1 MEGVSRILRKFV
13 AATILI
19 SIFLLIFNFVMLW
32 GLVFTENNQYPS
44 PEDVVKQVVQGINK
58 QGDNYQL
65 NEHTAELLQKNNAWA
80 MLIGEDGRVQW
91 GYHLP
96 NDVPQSYSLVEVAKL
111 SRYYLVEYPVYTWEH
126 QDGLIVIGYP
136 KKSHWR
142 YQFDYLSEWVG
153 SLPLRLILLLISNV
167 VLALLISIMIG
178 TRLIRKVRPL
188 VDGVHSLAKE
198 EAVQLDSKGI
208 FGDLAQSI
216 NFTSAILQYKTDAL
230 KVRDEARSNWIAGIS
245 HDIRTPLSLVLGY
258 ASDMEEN
265 SDLPE
270 EQRHQA
276 GIIRRQGE
284 KLRSLVSDLNLV
296 SMLEY
301 EMQPLHLKNIRL
313 SVLARQ
319 IATDFLNNGIEER
332 YSIDLKLGTEAA
344 QIMGDE
350 KLLFR
355 AINNLIQN
363 SMHHN
368 SEGCEIILETNLSKD
383 GSKYRFIV
391 TDDGQ
396 GISQETLK
404 DITELPYSPK
414 RKGTIKQGHGLGLPM
429 VARIA
434 KAHHGRLILE
444 SGVDQ
449 RGLKVIMEFPVNH
462 QSVEN

>member
-1 MEGVSRILRKFV
+1 MEGVSRILRRFI

-19 SIFLLIFNFVMLW
+19 SIFLLIFNFAMLW
-32 GLVFTENNQYPS
+32 VLVFTENNQSPS
-44 PEDVVKQVVQGINK
+44 PEDVVKQVAQGINK

-65 NEHTAELLQKNNAWA
+65 NEHTTELLQKNNAWA
-80 MLIGEDGRVQW
+80 MLIGEDGRMQW

-111 SRYYLVEYPVYTWEH
+111 SRYYLMEYPVYTWEH
-126 QDGLIVIGYP
+126 QDGLIVVGYP

-153 SLPLRLILLLISNV
+153 SLPLRLVLLLISNV

-188 VDGVHSLAKE
+188 VEGVHSLAKE
-198 EAVQLDSKGI
+198 ESVQLDSKGI

-216 NFTSAILQYKTDAL
+216 SSTSTLLQHKTDAL
-230 KVRDEARSNWIAGIS
+230 KARDEARSNWIAGIS

-265 SDLPE
+265 SYLPE
-270 EQRHQA
+270 EQRFQA
-276 GIIRRQGE
+276 SIIRRQGE

-301 EMQPLHLKNIRL
+301 EMQPLHLKNVRPA
-313 SVLARQ
+313 VLARQ
-319 IATDFLNNGIEER
+319 IATDFLNNGIDDR
-332 YSIDLKLGTEAA
+332 YSIDLKLGTESV
-344 QIMGDE
+344 QIIGDE
-350 KLLFR
+350 KLLLR
-355 AINNLIQN
+355 AINNLVQN
-363 SMHHN
+363 SMRHN
-368 SEGCEIILETNLSKD
+368 SEGCEIILETNLSMD

-391 TDDGQ
+391 KDNGK
-396 GISQETLK
+396 GIPKEQLK
-404 DITELPYSPK
+404 NITELPYSPK
-414 RKGTIKQGHGLGLPM
+414 RMETIKHGHGLGLPM
-429 VARIA
+429 VARITQ
-434 KAHHGRLILE
+434 AHHGRLILE

-449 RGLKVIMEFPVNH
+449 RGLKVIMEFPINI